1 VLFTHMRVGAVGGS
15 RFRGK
20 LATRRKFDGAASMF
34 SRQYRAALLDYLLGS
49 GESGRERAYELGRC
63 AIGSSLGLLQILRVH
78 QQALS
83 AIFVFESAS
92 SPGEGRRRLK
102 ASQEFLMEALSPF
115 DMACRGYS
123 DMVGAPARPRESG
136 RRAAAAH

>member
-1 VLFTHMRVGAVGGS
+1 V
-15 RFRGK
+15 
-20 LATRRKFDGAASMF
+20 F

-49 GESGRERAYELGRC
+49 GESGLERAYELGRR

-83 AIFVFESAS
+83 AILESTS
-92 SPGEGRRRLK
+92 RPEEGLRRLK
-102 ASQEFLMEALSPF
+102 ASQAFLMEALSPF

-123 DMVGAPARPRESG
+123 DMVGAPARHREPG

>member
-1 VLFTHMRVGAVGGS
+1 MRVGAVGGS

-83 AIFVFESAS
+83 AILESAS
-92 SPGEGRRRLK
+92 SPGEGLRRLK

-136 RRAAAAH
+136 RRAAATH